1 MNIVFTMAG
10 KYSRFKLFGAKVPKY
25 LLPLGQSTI
34 LDKVIHEIKICGIHF
49 NYYFIANRDDQ
60 LFYPIL
66 RSIFSQHDIP
76 HENLIY
82 IENTSSQLETAIK
95 ASELIEGNSQIK
107 PICFANI
114 DTVVRGRGAFFDV
127 LKKMPCESAL
137 LDTFN
142 GRSSK
147 YSYARSDEFGNVLE
161 VVDQNI
167 VSEFACS
174 GLYGFGSFEV
184 MRGLAAELLKENNLS
199 NFTTLYNLY
208 IKKDL
213 PVQHVHSE
221 RMSDTVVL
229 GTPEEYVINIHKFI
243 K

>member
-34 LDKVIHEIKICGIHF
+34 LEKVINEIKNCEHQCSYF
-49 NYYFIANRDDQ
+49 FIANRDDQ

-82 IENTSSQLETAIK
+82 IDDTSSQLETAMK
-95 ASELIEGNSQIK
+95 ASELIEKISQIK

-114 DTVVRGRGAFFDV
+114 DTVIRGRSAFFDA
-127 LKKMPCESAL
+127 LKKMPFESAV

-147 YSYARSDEFGNVLE
+147 YSYARSDDFGNVLE

-174 GLYGFGSFEV
+174 GLYGFGSFEF

-199 NFTTLYNLY
+199 NFTSLYNFY
-208 IKKDL
+208 IKKGL
-213 PVQHVHSE
+213 TVKHVNSE